1 MASEGQQAE
10 APPLLTRTKMA
21 YGVGQLSDG
30 IRASGFGLYL
40 FFYYVQVL
48 GLPPE
53 LGGTAIFIAVLFDA
67 FTDPIAGY
75 ISDAWKSRW
84 GRRHPFMYASAIPS
98 GICFYFTFVPPA
110 GLSETGL
117 FWWLLGVSILTRLAM
132 TIFVVPHY
140 ALGAELSEE
149 GKERTSVVS
158 IRYAF
163 FSAGSLLAYAAA
175 AVFFGP
181 GPEGGDGRLI
191 ASNYPPFALVGA
203 LIMVVSI
210 LFTAVGT
217 HHRIPYLVG
226 AEQTPVA
233 KNRVLGVFTELWSAL
248 QNRNFRFVS
257 LGALMDALM
266 LGAQLNLMLFVY
278 TFFWELSTDL
288 MTLAFVGFGVG
299 QLLGTIF
306 LAGPVSAR
314 FERRQVAIFGAV
326 WYMLFTIV
334 PVALRLI
341 GWFPENGTEALPIV
355 LITLNVIGAMGVV
368 VGYVAQ
374 GAMIADVTDEHELST
389 GKRQEGMFYAALSFV
404 GKAPVGIGSMISGF
418 GLWLIAWPQGEN
430 IKSGADI
437 PPETLFQLGILYGPA
452 LAIMGMVGIFFYSRY
467 RLDRGVHAEMQAELA
482 LRRAATEPTPPAPG
496 SG

>member
-1 MASEGQQAE
+1 MSTDGTQAE
-10 APPLLTRTKMA
+10 APPLTLGTKLA
-21 YGVGQLSDG
+21 YGFGQLSDG

-98 GICFYFTFVPPA
+98 GLCFYFTFVPPA
-110 GLSETGL
+110 GLSEGGL
-117 FWWLLGVSILTRLAM
+117 FWWLLGVSILTRLSM

-140 ALGAELSEE
+140 ALGAELSEDST
-149 GKERTSVVS
+149 ERTSVVS
-158 IRYAF
+158 IRYGF
-163 FSAGSLLAYAAA
+163 FSVGSLLAYAAA
-175 AVFFGP
+175 AVFFGA
-181 GPEGGDGRLI
+181 GPDGGDGRLI

-203 LIMVVSI
+203 VVMLFSI
-210 LFTAVGT
+210 LLSAAGT

-226 AEQTPVA
+226 SNTVHEV
-233 KNRVLGVFTELWSAL
+233 KNRVFGVFVELWSAL

-266 LGAQLNLMLFVY
+266 LGAQLNLMLFIY

-299 QLLGTIF
+299 QLLGTLF
-306 LAGPVSAR
+306 LAGPISAR
-314 FERRQVAIFGAV
+314 FERKHVAIFGAF
-326 WYMLFTIV
+326 WYILFTIV

-341 GWFPENGTEALPIV
+341 GWFPANGTEALPIV
-355 LITLNVIGAMGVV
+355 LIALNVIGAMGVV

-374 GAMIADVTDEHELST
+374 GAMIAEVTDEHELAT

-404 GKAPVGIGSMISGF
+404 GKAPVGLGSMISGF
-418 GLWLIAWPQGEN
+418 GLWLIDWPQGPD
-430 IKSGADI
+430 IQSAADI
-437 PPETLFQLGILYGPA
+437 PPETLTQLGILYGPA
-452 LAIMGMVGIFFYSRY
+452 LAIIGVIGMLFYRQY
-467 RLDRGVHAEMQAELA
+467 RLDRHVHDRVLSELA
-482 LRRAATEPTPPAPG
+482 ARR
-496 SG
+496 